1 MANIAGRQGLSS
13 NSLGESAYK
22 FDIIVRVFITV
33 RRYIFSMP
41 KSRRVVRRPAKPS
54 YVVGRAKPGF
64 KGFLQHLGALF
75 VAFLLSFT
83 SPRRFKSYWLS
94 KAGLLRVA
102 KFAAAGFL
110 LIVAIFLW
118 YAKDLPSPGKVNAKL
133 GNTTTTFY
141 ARDAIDAN
149 GNVNFDKATKLYEVH
164 GDKNRLVIPFETIPA
179 NVKNAT
185 IAIEDRNFY
194 KHGSFSFIGIL
205 RAAFID
211 LVHRSSRQGGS
222 TITQQYVKNA
232 LLDPNQHSIG
242 RKVKELIL
250 SVEIGQFYTK
260 DQILSLYLNE
270 IPYGNT
276 SYGVEAACRTYFS
289 EKYGNDK
296 CAAQLNLSESALLAA
311 ALNAPSYYSPYGQHK
326 EQLIDRQH
334 LVLDLMADQKLV
346 TKSEAEKAKWSI
358 KQITSTDPARAIN
371 RVPSFYSAITAPNFV
386 LTLQDQLEA
395 KYGAAAVESSGWKV
409 ITTLDA
415 NMQRCAE
422 LSIYNPGNASCK
434 PDGTRETTP
443 NKNNSNYRN
452 LQASGGSNAAMVAA
466 DPNTGQVLAMVGSYS
481 FAETQVNVAT
491 SLRQPGSSFKPYVYA
506 TLFSKNKSGC
516 AIGATTCDVYGAG
529 SVLSDDVQNFGT
541 PANPYKPTDFGGSS
555 EVGGPVTIRTALDAS
570 LNIPAVQAL
579 KLAGVA
585 NSIATAKS
593 MGISTLNDPPG
604 NYGLSLVLGSGEVKL
619 ADHVNGY
626 ESFANGGVHYD
637 QSYFLQIRDNK
648 NVIVEDNSK
657 PKTPKRVLD
666 AQVAYMI
673 ANILSDDDA
682 RRFAFGNELQV
693 SGHVGHSEQGQGV
706 AVKTGTTEHFN
717 DAWTMGF
724 TPSIVAGVWAGNND
738 NAPMNRQAADIAA
751 PFFRSFMGAV
761 LGSKPIETF
770 AKPDGMQYLPNA
782 AVTKQSTSPNDYY
795 PKWYKEIARRK
806 VDIDKVS
813 NKLATACTPKLAIE
827 SRDDP
832 GTPETD
838 DAHSCDDAKP
848 TAQISGATGGGPY
861 HLSVAVALGTFG
873 TTKTSAFP
881 AKLDIYFDDQV
892 ISTQTIS
899 ASGAYVVDY
908 APTSSQTGSHIFK
921 AVVTDSGFYQ
931 GSDEAT
937 VTVVSSG
944 GGSSGIFQ
952 GSTDASTYN
961 NGDTVTF
968 TWTQDAGAVNY
979 EVVIAGKVVCS
990 STTLSCS
997 YITKTI
1003 GLHSW
1008 YVRTKETPDTTP
1020 KKMFTTT

>member
-1 MANIAGRQGLSS
+1 MPT
-13 NSLGESAYK
+13 K
-22 FDIIVRVFITV
+22 
-33 RRYIFSMP
+33 RRI
-41 KSRRVVRRPAKPS
+41 VRRPAKPS
-54 YVVGRAKPGF
+54 YIVGPAKPGI
-64 KGFLQHLGALF
+64 KGFFQHLGALF
-75 VAFLLSFT
+75 VVFLLSFT
-83 SPRRFKSYWLS
+83 TPRRFKAYWLT
-94 KAGLLRVA
+94 KAGALRVA
-102 KFAAAGFL
+102 KFAGAGALF
-110 LIVAIFLW
+110 IVAVFLW

-164 GDKNRLVIPFETIPA
+164 GDKNRLVIPFDRIPT

-194 KHGSFSFIGIL
+194 KHGSFSFIGII

-211 LVHRSSRQGGS
+211 LLHRSSRQGGS

-232 LLDPNQHSIG
+232 LLDPNQHSVS

-289 EKYGNDK
+289 EKYGNDN
-296 CAAQLNLSESALLAA
+296 CAKNLNLSESALLAA

-326 EQLIDRQH
+326 DALIERQH

-346 TKSEAEKAKWSI
+346 TRDEANKAKWSV
-358 KQITSTDPARAIN
+358 KQITATDPARDIN
-371 RVPSFYSAITAPNFV
+371 KVPSFYSAITAPNFV
-386 LTLQDQLEA
+386 LTLQDQLEE

-415 NMQRCAE
+415 NVQKCAE
-422 LSIYNPGNASCK
+422 LSIYNPNNATCK
-434 PDGTRETTP
+434 PDGTHETTP
-443 NKNNSNYRN
+443 NRNNANYKN

-466 DPNTGQVLAMVGSYS
+466 DPNNGQVLAMVGSYS

-506 TLFSKNKSGC
+506 TLLSKNKAGC
-516 AIGATTCDVYGAG
+516 AIGSTTCDTYGAG

-541 PANPYKPTDFGGSS
+541 EATPYKPTDFGGAS

-579 KLAGVA
+579 KLAGVS

-593 MGISTLNDPPG
+593 MGISTLNQPAG

-626 ESFANGGVHYD
+626 ESFANGGVHYE

-648 NVIVEDNSK
+648 NSIVEDNSK

-666 AQVAYMI
+666 AQVAYLI

-693 SGHVGHSEQGQGV
+693 PGHVGHSLQGQGV

-738 NAPMNRQAADIAA
+738 NAPMKRQAADIAA

-761 LGSKPIETF
+761 LASKPIETF
-770 AKPDGMQYLPNA
+770 SKADGLQYLPNA
-782 AVTKQSTSPNDYY
+782 AVTRQKTSDSDYF
-795 PKWYKEIARRK
+795 PKWYKAVARKK

-813 NKLATACTPKLAIE
+813 GKLATECTPKLAIE

-832 GTPETD
+832 GLSATD
-838 DAHSCDDAKP
+838 DAHACDDIKP
-848 TAQISGATGGGPY
+848 TVKITATPSGGGY
-861 HLSVAVALGTFG
+861 SFEAVVTLGTFG
-873 TTKTSAFP
+873 TTKTSSFP
-881 AKLDIYFDDQV
+881 AKLDITLDDQI

-899 ASGAYVVDY
+899 NSGTYSVKCDSACS
-908 APTSSQTGSHIFK
+908 ATGSHNVK

-931 GSDEAT
+931 GQDDTTIT
-937 VTVVSSG
+937 VAG
-944 GGSSGIFQ
+944 GGGTSTFQ
-952 GSTDASTYN
+952 GSTDAATYAK
-961 NGDTVTF
+961 GDTVTF
-968 TWTQDAGAVNY
+968 TWTQDTGAVTY
-979 EVVIAGKVVCS
+979 EVIVANQVVCT
-990 STTLSCS
+990 STALSCS
-997 YITKTI
+997 YKTQTVGI
-1003 GLHSW
+1003 HQW
-1008 YVRTKETPDTTP
+1008 FVRTQETADTTP
-1020 KKMFTTT
+1020 IKTFKTTL

>member
-1 MANIAGRQGLSS
+1 
-13 NSLGESAYK
+13 
-22 FDIIVRVFITV
+22 
-33 RRYIFSMP
+33 MP
-41 KSRRVVRRPAKPS
+41 TKRRVVRRPAKPS
-54 YVVGRAKPGF
+54 YVVGPAKPGF
-64 KGFLQHLGALF
+64 KGLLEHLVALF
-75 VAFLLSFT
+75 VVFLLSFT
-83 SPRRFKSYWLS
+83 SPRRFKAYWLS
-94 KAGLLRVA
+94 KAGALRVA
-102 KFAAAGFL
+102 KFAGAGALFV
-110 LIVAIFLW
+110 VAVFLW

-141 ARDAIDAN
+141 ARDAIDSN

-164 GDKNRLVIPFETIPA
+164 GDKNRLVIPFENIPA

-194 KHGSFSFIGIL
+194 KHGSFSFIGII

-211 LVHRSSRQGGS
+211 LIHRSSQQGGS

-296 CAAQLNLSESALLAA
+296 CAQNLNLSESAMLAA

-326 EQLIDRQH
+326 EQLIERQH
-334 LVLDLMADQKLV
+334 LVLDLMSDQKLV
-346 TKSEAEKAKWSI
+346 TKDEAEKAKWSV
-358 KQITSTDPARAIN
+358 KQITSTDPARDIN
-371 RVPSFYSAITAPNFV
+371 KVPSFYSAITAPNFV
-386 LTLQDQLEA
+386 LTLQDQLEE

-415 NMQRCAE
+415 NLQKCAE
-422 LSIYNPGNASCK
+422 LSVYNPNNATCK

-443 NKNNSNYRN
+443 NRNNANYKN
-452 LQASGGSNAAMVAA
+452 LQASGGSNAALVAA
-466 DPNTGQVLAMVGSYS
+466 DPNSGQVLAMVGSYS

-506 TLFSKNKSGC
+506 TLLGKNKTGC
-516 AIGATTCDVYGAG
+516 AIGSTTCDTYGAG
-529 SVLSDDVQNFGT
+529 SVLSDDVTNFGT
-541 PANPYKPTDFGGSS
+541 EATPYKPTDFGGSS
-555 EVGGPVTIRTALDAS
+555 EVGGPVTIRTALDGS

-579 KLAGVA
+579 KLAGVT

-593 MGISTLNDPPG
+593 MGITSLNQPAG

-626 ESFANGGVHYD
+626 ESFANGGMHYD

-648 NVIVEDNSK
+648 NSIVEDNSK

-673 ANILSDDDA
+673 SSILSDDDS

-693 SGHVGHSEQGQGV
+693 AGHVGHALQAQGV

-717 DAWTMGF
+717 DAWTMGY
-724 TPSIVAGVWAGNND
+724 TPSIATGVWAGNND
-738 NAPMNRQAADIAA
+738 NSPMKRLAADIAA

-761 LGSKPIETF
+761 LASKPIETF
-770 AKPDGMQYLPNA
+770 EKPDGLQYLPNA
-782 AVTKQSTSPNDYY
+782 AITRQHVPENDYF
-795 PKWYKEIARRK
+795 PKWYKAVARKK

-813 NKLATACTPKLAIE
+813 GKLATACTPKLAIE

-832 GTPETD
+832 GISDTD
-838 DAHSCDDAKP
+838 DAHACDDVKP
-848 TAQISGATGGGPY
+848 TVKITATPTGTSY
-861 HLSVAVALGTFG
+861 SFNATVTLGTFG
-873 TTKTSAFP
+873 TTKTSSFP
-881 AKLDIYFDDQV
+881 AKLDISLDDQI

-899 ASGAYVVDY
+899 NSGTFTVACGS
-908 APTSSQTGSHIFK
+908 ACSTSGSHAVK

-931 GSDEAT
+931 SQDDT
-937 VTVVSSG
+937 TITITG
-944 GGSSGIFQ
+944 GGTSTSFQ
-952 GSTDASTYN
+952 GTTDAATYTK
-961 NGDTVTF
+961 GDTVTY
-968 TWTQDAGAVNY
+968 TWTQDSGAVTY
-979 EVVIAGKVVCS
+979 ELYIDDKLKTSTSALTLSYPTNALGTHKWYVLAVETGDKTTKKTF
-990 STTLSCS
+990 TTL
-997 YITKTI
+997 
-1003 GLHSW
+1003 
-1008 YVRTKETPDTTP
+1008 
-1020 KKMFTTT
+1020 